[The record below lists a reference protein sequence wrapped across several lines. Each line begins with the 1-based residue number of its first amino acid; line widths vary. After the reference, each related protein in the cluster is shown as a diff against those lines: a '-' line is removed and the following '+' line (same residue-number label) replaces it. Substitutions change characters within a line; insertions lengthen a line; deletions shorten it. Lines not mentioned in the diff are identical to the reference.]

1 MKFGKTL
8 INQQIPEYAAKYR
21 HGYPNRFAVLELTVF
36 LATSTTKL

>member
-8 INQQIPEYAAKYR
+8 INQQIPEYAAKY
-21 HGYPNRFAVLELTVF
+21 PLENPQPFAKLDLTVL